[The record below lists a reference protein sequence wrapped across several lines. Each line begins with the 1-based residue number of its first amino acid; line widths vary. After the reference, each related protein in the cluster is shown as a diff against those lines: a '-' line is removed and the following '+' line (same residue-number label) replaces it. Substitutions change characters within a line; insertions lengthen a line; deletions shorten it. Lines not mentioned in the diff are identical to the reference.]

1 MATHLHADACRNMC
15 VEHMNVQY
23 ICVCVCDSDVRT
35 NVRWENSGDQAE
47 SGVRSYER
55 ELVFWLLQALSD
67 RIQCHGGITT
77 SLSRLHI
84 ITAGVEGTL
93 VGSDPKAPSGI
104 TLISLPL

>member
-1 MATHLHADACRNMC
+1 MQ
-15 VEHMNVQY
+15 EHVCGAHECTVY
-23 ICVCVCDSDVRT
+23 LCVCVCDSDVRT